1 MEHQF
6 GHQPKK
12 DIPKTAYG
20 LYYIHTAMDDPT
32 GQNENIL
39 EKWTSLGTQIDGLKA
54 KIEELKRERRSVV
67 VTFIEQKKLLF
78 EQTNA
83 IIEEHAGSPKAITA
97 VKLPAPWDNYYYTDG
112 LFYTRAIT
120 GNAGASDRTVLRQI
134 GEGETDVL
142 LGGSNLIEIL
152 AAVRG

>member
-1 MEHQF
+1 MAEQND
-6 GHQPKK
+6 
-12 DIPKTAYG
+12 DILNTWRDLGEKIDKMKTG
-20 LYYIHTAMDDPT
+20 
-32 GQNENIL
+32 
-39 EKWTSLGTQIDGLKA
+39 
-54 KIEELKRERRSVV
+54 IEELKKERRSVV
-67 VTFIEQKKLLF
+67 VT
-78 EQTNA
+78 

-152 AAVRG
+152 AGFRG

>member
-1 MEHQF
+1 MAEQND
-6 GHQPKK
+6 
-12 DIPKTAYG
+12 DILNTWRDLGEKIDKMKTG
-20 LYYIHTAMDDPT
+20 
-32 GQNENIL
+32 
-39 EKWTSLGTQIDGLKA
+39 
-54 KIEELKRERRSVV
+54 IEELKKERRSVV

-78 EQTNA
+78 EQTDA

-152 AAVRG
+152 AGFRG